1 MTANRLSPVYPERSV
16 RRAPPAAST
25 FPAFRSKLHRNCGA
39 EIPTWSGRSDV
50 RTFGPSDLPTFPFWN
65 SPPYPL
71 SPLVSCTYMEPI
83 FQPFCFQVHAWNGG
97 VPPRRSDLHTFPRV
111 FDLSPFFSHSCA
123 LFCTQQKLNPFIF
136 NRFRTLCRKPPGV
149 GVSPCFPPFPIA
161 LSHFALP
168 SGLAH
173 SQRRPEHQRPN
184 SRIFGYHPC
193 AAA

>member
-16 RRAPPAAST
+16 RRAPPQTCT
-25 FPAFRSKLHRNCGA
+25 FSAFRSKLHRNCGA

-50 RTFGPSDLPTFPFWN
+50 RTFRPADVPILELT
-65 SPPYPL
+65 PL
-71 SPLVSCTYMEPI
+71 STIPSRLMHLHGAHFATLLFSSSCME
-83 FQPFCFQVHAWNGG
+83 WGG

-111 FDLSPFFSHSCA
+111 SDLSPFFSHSCA

-136 NRFRTLCRKPPGV
+136 NRFRTLCRKLPGV
-149 GVSPCFPPFPIA
+149 GGPPCFPPFPIA

-173 SQRRPEHQRPN
+173 SQGRPEHQ
-184 SRIFGYHPC
+184 
-193 AAA
+193 

>member
-1 MTANRLSPVYPERSV
+1 MTANRLSPFTQSALCEGPHPRLAPFRRSDRSSTAIVER
-16 RRAPPAAST
+16 
-25 FPAFRSKLHRNCGA
+25 RSRH
-39 EIPTWSGRSDV
+39 GRDV

-83 FQPFCFQVHAWNGG
+83 LQPSCFQVHAWNGGG

-111 FDLSPFFSHSCA
+111 SDLSPFFSNSCA

-149 GVSPCFPPFPIA
+149 GVPPCFPPFPIA

-173 SQRRPEHQRPN
+173 SQGRPEHQ
-184 SRIFGYHPC
+184 
-193 AAA
+193 